1 VSSGLAHRLY
11 HGETNIDFIGKRR
24 IWYTISA
31 IAIVAS
37 IVLLYT
43 KGLNYGI
50 EFKGGVS
57 ITAPIAEDGPLAD
70 EDSESVVAEVQ
81 DVVAEFADDAQVQVQ
96 QPAGGGERQVLV
108 QTKVGETE
116 TQDDIVDAVS
126 EAVGATAAETSSD
139 RIGSKWGGEVT
150 DKAVRALIIFMVVI
164 VAFISYRFEW
174 KMAAGAFAALVH
186 DLVITAGVYSLV
198 GFSVTPSSVIAILT
212 ILGYSLYDTVVV
224 FDKVEE
230 NTAMFAS
237 TGKMTYQDSAN
248 LAMNQVF
255 MRSLNTTLA
264 TLLPVAA
271 LLFVGAGALG
281 AGTIK
286 DLSLALFVGLL
297 LGAYSSIFVAVPILG
312 QLKESEPRYKSIRE
326 KVLRDARKSGADAS
340 SLTPAQAAQSLGT
353 AGGGP
358 VRGRAAPATDGA
370 GVEAEEVAVGASA
383 ARPATARPSTK
394 SSKAKTGTKKAK
406 RRRRR

>member
-1 VSSGLAHRLY
+1 VSGGLASRLY
-11 HGETNIDFIGKRR
+11 NGQTNIDFIGRR
-24 IWYTISA
+24 KIWYLISA
-31 IAIVAS
+31 VLILAS
-37 IVLLYT
+37 VVSLLT

-57 ITAPIAEDGPLAD
+57 ITAPVPDDGPLAD
-70 EDSESVVAEVQ
+70 ASSEDIVNEVEGA
-81 DVVAEFADDAQVQVQ
+81 VGEFVDDAQIQVQ

-108 QTKVGETE
+108 QTKVGDTD
-116 TQDDIVDAVS
+116 TQDDIVGAVS
-126 EAVGATAAETSSD
+126 DTVGASPTETSSD

-150 DKAVRALIIFMVVI
+150 NKAVRALIIFMVVI

-174 KMAAGAFAALVH
+174 KMAVGALAALIH

-230 NTAMFAS
+230 NTAMFAA

-281 AGTIK
+281 AGTLK

-297 LGAYSSIFVAVPILG
+297 AGAYSSIFIATPILA
-312 QLKESEPRYKSIRE
+312 QLKESEPRYKGIRE
-326 KVLRDARKSGADAS
+326 KVLRDAKKTGAPAEA
-340 SLTPAQAAQSLGT
+340 LTPEQAAQTLGT
-353 AGGGP
+353 AGGGA
-358 VRGRAAPATDGA
+358 VTSRGRSDGA
-370 GVEAEEVAVGASA
+370 AEPEMATAGQTPGLASP
-383 ARPATARPSTK
+383 RPASK
-394 SSKAKTGTKKAK
+394 SSSKAKTTSKKAK

>member
-11 HGETNIDFIGKRR
+11 HGETNIDFIGKRK
-24 IWYTISA
+24 IWYAISGLA
-31 IAIVAS
+31 ILLSVVS
-37 IVLLYT
+37 LYT

-57 ITAPIAEDGPLAD
+57 ITAPIAGDGPLGD
-70 EDSESVVAEVQ
+70 ESSEEVVASVQ
-81 DVVAEFADDAQVQVQ
+81 DTVGEFVDDAQVQVQ

-108 QTKVGETE
+108 QTKIGDTE
-116 TQDDIVDAVS
+116 TQDEIVDAVS
-126 EAVGATAAETSSD
+126 EAVGASAAETSSD

-150 DKAVRALIIFMVVI
+150 DKALRALIIFMVVV

-174 KMAAGAFAALVH
+174 KMAAGALAALVH
-186 DLVITAGVYSLV
+186 DLIITSGVYSAV

-224 FDKVEE
+224 YDKVEE

-326 KVLRDARKSGADAS
+326 KVLRDARKTGVDAS
-340 SLTPAQAAQSLGT
+340 SLTPAQAAETLGT
-353 AGGGP
+353 SSGGP
-358 VRGRAAPATDGA
+358 IRRQATTSDGA
-370 GVEAEEVAVGASA
+370 GAAQEEVAVGAQA
-383 ARPATARPSTK
+383 TRPSSARPSSK
-394 SSKAKTGTKKAK
+394 SSKSKTGTKKAK